1 MPAPKGQ
8 KLIIVDINANTQ
20 TFIESKLAVGYVIE
34 HIVSLTPTFAKL
46 LIVYAEPP
54 DPAP

>member
-1 MPAPKGQ
+1 MPTPKGQ
-8 KLIIVDINANTQ
+8 KIIIVDINAATQ

-34 HIVSLTPTFAKL
+34 NIVSLTPTFAKL

-54 DPAP
+54 DIV